1 MDGVL
6 TSHDSDIASHSS
18 KKIIPLKRSTSFDS
32 DDEGPIDDVDGIHGK
47 DTTKRLAEGHSKHNV
62 ILSRFRQTLS
72 LQDKLGELGST
83 TTATNKGEGEGAD
96 NDTVHPLTG
105 IPQPAK
111 VSDSEFLHH
120 YTHKE
125 LSDSTAWLN
134 TTRITYDSSMIR
146 PFSDYESLLSPRLLE
161 NIQRNFSSST
171 FPIQTSLLDTLLPVL
186 THTYRLTKHNFTRR
200 IGDILVNAAT
210 GSGKTLAYTIPIVQI
225 LSDRTVNRLRCLVIV
240 PTRPLIHQV
249 FETFDKLTKGTSL
262 IVMTSKY
269 EVSLAEEHRKLQAVE
284 PDIFITAPGRL
295 VDHLQMNSFSLKN
308 LKFLVLDEADRLLN
322 QSFQNWCG
330 ILINRLDSDKN
341 KSKQQQQQGKNGST
355 TTANSRGNVIK
366 MVFSATL
373 TTNTQKLHELQLFNP
388 KLFLTDSVKLYSLP
402 TGLQEINI
410 NVPTAKSLYKPLL
423 LLHIAKLPIGDFKGH
438 SNNKL
443 LVFVKSNEAS
453 IRLAALLSAFL
464 DEMSRKQS
472 SGYGSSNI
480 SIESINSNNSK
491 AANRKILANFAGP
504 RDNTS
509 PVSDNIDILIT
520 TDLMS
525 RGIDIQNVTSV
536 INYDPPVSSQ
546 QYVHRCGR
554 TARANATGLAFNMLV
569 GKGERKY
576 WEQKIDC
583 DISRSVSPGSFGNV
597 TGSEGEM
604 AGVKTL
610 EGEELATVIGVSEEE
625 EDAYKKCLAEL
636 RDGTR
641 KQANNEGKRK

>member
-1 MDGVL
+1 MSSVSTSDDV
-6 TSHDSDIASHSS
+6 TSHSP

-32 DDEGPIDDVDGIHGK
+32 DDEGPIDNVDGKHEK
-47 DTTKRLAEGHSKHNV
+47 DTTVRPVAEQSKHNV

-72 LQDKLGELGST
+72 LQDKLDELGST
-83 TTATNKGEGEGAD
+83 TTATTKGEKEGTD
-96 NDTVHPLTG
+96 NNEAHPLTS

-120 YTHKE
+120 YTPKE
-125 LSDSTAWLN
+125 LTDSTAWLN

-161 NIQRNFSSST
+161 NIQRGFSNST

-225 LSDRTVNRLRCLVIV
+225 LSDRTVNKLRCLVIV

-249 FETFDKLTKGTSL
+249 FETFDKLTRGTSL

-269 EVSLAEEHRKLQAVE
+269 EVSLAEEHRKLRAVE

-295 VDHLQMNSFSLKN
+295 VDHLQMHSFSLKN

-330 ILINRLDSDKN
+330 ILINRLDSDKT
-341 KSKQQQQQGKNGST
+341 KDKQQQQQYRGKNGPST
-355 TTANSRGNVIK
+355 SVSSRGNVIK

-402 TGLQEINI
+402 TGLQEINVNI
-410 NVPTAKSLYKPLL
+410 PTAKSLYKPLL
-423 LLHIAKLPIGDFKGH
+423 LLHIAKLSLGDSKGYGN
-438 SNNKL
+438 NNKL

-453 IRLAALLSAFL
+453 IRLAALLSSFL
-464 DEMSRKQS
+464 DEISRNAE
-472 SGYGSSNI
+472 SNI

-491 AANRKILANFAGP
+491 AINRKILANFASAG
-504 RDNTS
+504 DATS
-509 PVSDNIDILIT
+509 PASNNIDILIT

-525 RGIDIQNVTSV
+525 RGIDIPNVTSV

-583 DISRSVSPGSFGNV
+583 DISRSVSPSSFGNV
-597 TGSEGEM
+597 TGSENGV
-604 AGVKTL
+604 AGVKML
-610 EGEELATVIGVSEEE
+610 EGDELATVIGVSNEEE
-625 EDAYKKCLAEL
+625 HAYKKCLAEL
-636 RDGTR
+636 RYGTR
-641 KQANNEGKRK
+641 QQANSEGERK